1 MSKPATSKTIAVV
14 GNGLIGHGVA
24 QVFAMAGHNV
34 RLIGRSESSLVRAR
48 ERIRDSLA
56 QFAAHSLI
64 KEAEI
69 PAIMGRVAAG
79 TALDAASAA
88 ELVCEAVSY
97 DLGLI
102 GEIVGKLDAL
112 CGAAV
117 PLCSCSGA
125 PPSKYVGQARR
136 HPERVVATHFWYPS
150 QLIPL
155 VEVCPGSLAAP
166 AITDIVMG
174 VLRAAGKE
182 PVLIEREITGLIGN
196 RLQFA
201 MLREAWAL
209 WADGVASAEAIDT
222 VVRTSF
228 GRRLGIT
235 GPLESADLA
244 GLDTMYAYAET
255 LLPDLDT
262 SAQPAAAIAK
272 LVNEGARGLPSGRG
286 VYDWS
291 KRDGAGLL
299 RARMDELMR
308 WLAADA
314 LTHARAASRNLS

>member
-1 MSKPATSKTIAVV
+1 MSRPRTFDTIAVV

-24 QVFAMAGHNV
+24 QVFAMSGRNV
-34 RLIGRSESSLVRAR
+34 LLIGRSESSLAKAR
-48 ERIRDSLA
+48 ERIRDSLE
-56 QFAAHSLI
+56 QFAAHGLVE
-64 KEAEI
+64 EAAI
-69 PAIMGRVAAG
+69 PELMGRIAAG
-79 TALDAASAA
+79 TALSAASAA
-88 ELVCEAVSY
+88 DMVFEAVSY

-112 CGAAV
+112 CGAGV

-125 PPSKYVGQARR
+125 PPSKYAGQARR
-136 HPERVVATHFWYPS
+136 HRERVVATHFWYPS

-166 AITDIVMG
+166 ATTDIVME

-209 WADGVASAEAIDT
+209 WAEGVASAEAIDT
-222 VVRTSF
+222 VVRNSF

-244 GLDTMYAYAET
+244 GLDTMHAYAET

-262 SAQPAAAIAK
+262 NARPAAAIAK
-272 LVNEGARGLPSGRG
+272 LVKDGARGVPSGRG

-291 KRDGAGLL
+291 RRDGARLL

-308 WLAADA
+308 WLEAD
-314 LTHARAASRNLS
+314 RAAARRLAR

>member
-1 MSKPATSKTIAVV
+1 MSKQTTVNTIAVV

-34 RLIGRSESSLVRAR
+34 LLIGRSESSLAKAR
-48 ERIRDSLA
+48 ERIRDSLQ
-56 QFAAHSLI
+56 QFAAHGLI
-64 KEAEI
+64 QEADI
-69 PAIMGRVAAG
+69 PAVMGRVASG
-79 TALDAASAA
+79 TAIGAASAA
-88 ELVCEAVSY
+88 EIAFEAVSY

-102 GEIVGKLDAL
+102 GEIVGQLDAL
-112 CGAAV
+112 CGAEV

-136 HPERVVATHFWYPS
+136 HRERVVATHFWYPS

-166 AITDIVMG
+166 AITDNVMA

-222 VVRTSF
+222 VVRNSF

-262 SAQPAAAIAK
+262 KARPAEAIAR
-272 LVNEGARGLPSGRG
+272 LVKGGARGLPNGRG

-291 KRDGAGLL
+291 RRDGAGLL
-299 RARMDELMR
+299 RARMNELMR
-308 WLAADA
+308 WLEAEGEA
-314 LTHARAASRNLS
+314 